1 MSGGHFQYK
10 QYDFTNIADEIRR
23 LIETNDCQELDRYG
37 CRIGRGYGPDVIAK
51 FCEAEMTCRM
61 AGAMAHRVDW
71 LVSDDDGPDNF
82 LERWDEELA
91 KLDVEEVELKKRC

>member
-1 MSGGHFQYK
+1 M
-10 QYDFTNIADEIRR
+10 
-23 LIETNDCQELDRYG
+23 
-37 CRIGRGYGPDVIAK
+37 
-51 FCEAEMTCRM
+51 MCRM